1 MYHQSNVINIATF
14 VIGLIGDDIYICIK
28 QKHQIIPEFNSMK
41 AEVYRLY
48 VHRIN
53 LQE

>member
-1 MYHQSNVINIATF
+1 MYHESNVINIAAF

>member
-1 MYHQSNVINIATF
+1 MYHESNVINIVTF

-41 AEVYRLY
+41 AACIQALRSTD
-48 VHRIN
+48 
-53 LQE
+53 